1 MNVQEMIKRS
11 RENAKKRTPE
21 QRRAFLQRANIL
33 DANGCYKAEFF
44 SEETVAASKARN
56 AQTFNYTFIIINH
69 NGLAC

>member
-21 QRRAFLQRANIL
+21 QRRAFLQRANIF

-56 AQTFNYTFIIINH
+56 AQTVV
-69 NGLAC
+69 NGYVHK

>member
-56 AQTFNYTFIIINH
+56 AQTVV
-69 NGLAC
+69 NGYVHK